1 MKKVF
6 SLILALI
13 LAAGMLA
20 AVPAAAKDAA
30 FSDVTE
36 SMWSYD
42 SINYAVSAG
51 YMQGVGGGKFDP
63 EGSLTRAMVVT
74 VLWRREGSPA
84 PKTASGFED
93 VPAGQ
98 WYADAVAWA
107 KEESVVNGVSDKR
120 FDPDGPI
127 TREQLAA
134 MLFRFSPRC
143 PVSVPERADLT
154 PFADDGKVS
163 DWADEAMKW
172 AVESGLI
179 KGTDGNR
186 LAPDGSATREQFA
199 AIIARFDG
207 TFKLA
212 YNVPV
217 IRSHYTE
224 KEYPLVSD
232 ADFYVS
238 TTGSD
243 ANDGSF
249 GRPFATFERAVEAV
263 RELDKTGK
271 NGITVAFMA
280 GDYGPLEIALTAEDS
295 GTERCP
301 ITYCKYGDG
310 DVTFDN
316 GFNISLDEFEPI
328 SESEKYLFRDKYVP
342 NIRKVDLSDRLEEGE
357 YDYSCVLVSPDRF
370 YDPARY
376 PNKYEDGSEQ
386 LMRNVGERVDDSSIR
401 ITNRLIYSRLDQY
414 HTYEDLRF
422 AGTFAHTWFY
432 GILDLESY
440 DRETK
445 IAAFRDVDRLTYGI
459 SANHVFG
466 FEVAVIGASEEL
478 DHDGEYWLDRDTR
491 TLYVYDPKTDFS
503 MATRGSFFDIEK
515 AAYIS
520 FVGLDFK
527 NTKSGFAFID
537 GHDITL
543 DRCSVIGA
551 ADNLFSVPNAGI
563 YNFRLTNSEFGLLG
577 AGVGRLDDSYPRANN
592 GDFSSCGIVI
602 DNNYIHDFAMIN
614 TDAGIRLFQTTGASV
629 THNVFERGGRCG
641 IELWGSS
648 CVTIEYNVFD
658 RMMLN
663 STDGGCIYDNQGVDR
678 RDIVIRH
685 NLIMNMP
692 LTSMGEYGIYLDQN
706 QCGVQVVSNLFYNAG
721 ANAVLV
727 GCGRDNLIRDNAI
740 IATVEYRGGVNLMD
754 GATVQGEE
762 DLHDDERYYNEWKA
776 VLEQL
781 SDPDSPRT
789 KVFRERW
796 PDIFNVTLDLSDLS
810 DPNCCLATNNTLTG
824 NRYFDFNGERGT
836 DTMNRI
842 GQYSAAVSTIRD
854 NEYYT
859 TADNPLFVNPSIG
872 DYRLKDGTGFPDFH
886 FEEIGRY

>member
-1 MKKVF
+1 
-6 SLILALI
+6 
-13 LAAGMLA
+13 
-20 AVPAAAKDAA
+20 
-30 FSDVTE
+30 
-36 SMWSYD
+36 
-42 SINYAVSAG
+42 
-51 YMQGVGGGKFDP
+51 
-63 EGSLTRAMVVT
+63 
-74 VLWRREGSPA
+74 
-84 PKTASGFED
+84 
-93 VPAGQ
+93 
-98 WYADAVAWA
+98 
-107 KEESVVNGVSDKR
+107 
-120 FDPDGPI
+120 
-127 TREQLAA
+127 
-134 MLFRFSPRC
+134 MLFRFSSSA

-154 PFADDGKVS
+154 PFTDDEFVS
-163 DWADEAMKW
+163 DWATEALEW
-172 AVESGLI
+172 AVQAGLV
-179 KGTDGNR
+179 KGMGDNR
-186 LAPDGSATREQFA
+186 LAPSGNATREQFA
-199 AIIARFDG
+199 AIIERYDNS
-207 TFKLA
+207 FKLA
-212 YNVPV
+212 YREPV
-217 IRSHYTE
+217 LRSHYNE
-224 KEYPLVSD
+224 KEYPLVKD

-243 ANDGSF
+243 ENDGSF
-249 GRPFATFERAVEAV
+249 ENPFRTFGRAIEAV
-263 RELDKTGK
+263 RGVEKTPEKG
-271 NGITVAFMA
+271 GVTVAFMA
-280 GDYGPLEIALTAEDS
+280 GNYGPLEATLSAEDS
-295 GTERCP
+295 GTAECP
-301 ITYCKYGDG
+301 VTYCKYGDG

-316 GFNISLDEFEPI
+316 GFEISLSEFVPI
-328 SESEKYLFRDKYVP
+328 SKEESSLFREKSVP
-342 NIRKVDLSDRLEEGE
+342 KIMKADISDRLAAGE
-357 YDYSCVLVSPDRF
+357 YDYSFVLTSNDRF
-370 YDPARY
+370 FDPARY
-376 PNKYEDGSEQ
+376 PNKYPDNSEQ
-386 LMRNVGERVDDSSIR
+386 LLRNVGVKVDDNSIK
-401 ITNRLIYSRLDQY
+401 ITNRLLLGRMNAF
-414 HTYEDLRF
+414 HTYDDLRF

-432 GILDLESY
+432 GILDLDSY
-440 DRETK
+440 DPETG
-445 IAAFRDVDRLTYGI
+445 IAVFRDVDHLTYGI
-459 SANHVFG
+459 SATHVYG
-466 FEVAVIGASEEL
+466 FEAAVIGASEEL
-478 DHDGEYWLDRDTR
+478 DQYGEYWLDRNTR
-491 TLYVYDPKTDFS
+491 TLYVYDPQSDFS
-503 MATRGSFFDIEK
+503 MASHGSFFDIEK

-520 FVGLDFK
+520 FVGLDFR
-527 NTKSGFAFID
+527 NTKEGFAFID

-563 YNFRLTNSEFGLLG
+563 YNFRLLNSEFGLLG
-577 AGVGRLDDSYPRANN
+577 AGIGRLDDSYPRVNN

-614 TDAGIRLFQTTGASV
+614 TDAGIRLFQTIGASV

-648 CVTIEYNVFD
+648 CIDIEYNVFD
-658 RMMLN
+658 RMMMN

-706 QCGVQVVSNLFYNAG
+706 QCGVQIVSNLFYNAG

-810 DPNCCLATNNTLTG
+810 DPNCCLATNNTVTG

-872 DYRLKDGTGFPDFH
+872 DYRLKDGTGFPDLH
-886 FEEIGRY
+886 FEKIGRY